1 MSKHTPVRLRT
12 LALLSGASFCW
23 AMGGMAAQAQSTTT
37 SEASL
42 DVTLDEIIVTAQRRS
57 QSLQDVPVTVTT
69 FGDEEIK
76 NARLQQVDD
85 IAMRTPGLSFDAF
98 PATQPR
104 LAIRGIGSSDRG
116 AAGDPST
123 AVFLDE
129 TYLGRPAAIAFDLFD
144 VERIEVLKGPQGTLY
159 GRNVVGGAINVI
171 TAAPEVDAFDASAEA
186 TYGNYN
192 RVDAAAFVNV
202 PVATDVAAIRAS
214 GAWRQHDGYTDNNY
228 TGGELDDQDTK
239 SIRLQ
244 ALVRPSENLSVRL
257 GFDGTR
263 DRANGP
269 GQHVVALDN
278 SDPLSG
284 FWTVDQNRDYNSAET
299 DGYQNRDTWGLR
311 GEVNWDMSFATL
323 NYLLSY
329 RDLEYDAAYD
339 FDGGNPTANV
349 ISIGGGNIED
359 SELFSHELRLM
370 SPESSDISWVVGL
383 YQYTADTVRQDRLEL
398 AIGGP
403 TGTEI
408 FAQHAEL
415 DSVAAYADVTVPV
428 SDKLNLI
435 GGIRY
440 TKDKK
445 TFNITTTESN
455 SFFRVDGP
463 FDVTAEESWG
473 AVTWRLGADYHLND
487 NHMVYAMV
495 SRGFKSGG
503 FQDTPGS
510 AAEATDSFNPEYA
523 TQYEIG
529 LKSQFFGRRLTW
541 NNTVFQMDYTD
552 LQTRQV
558 NGLIITTNNAGEAT
572 IKGYETDLMWRSANG
587 LGLNASY
594 AYLDATFDVFVENGV
609 DLTGNRI
616 SRTPKHKLV
625 VTPSYAYTFNSGADL
640 TMAVDYAYTSKIFD
654 DNSNRGPERRAPTVF
669 VDARLV
675 YTSSEGDWAVSV
687 WGKNLTNEVTR
698 THQATFLGGTFAA
711 YNPPRTYGV
720 TLRWNY

>member
-1 MSKHTPVRLRT
+1 MLKHTSVHLRA
-12 LALLSGASFCW
+12 LALLSGVSICGLL
-23 AMGGMAAQAQSTTT
+23 GGAAAEAQAVASG
-37 SEASL
+37 EASL
-42 DVTLDEIIVTAQRRS
+42 EVSLEEIVVTAQRRS
-57 QSLQDVPVTVTT
+57 QNLQDVPVTVTT
-69 FGDEEIK
+69 FGEDEIK

-116 AAGDPST
+116 AAGDPSA

-171 TAAPEVDAFDASAEA
+171 TAKPELDRFDASAEA

-192 RVDAAAFVNV
+192 RIDAAAFVNV
-202 PVATDVAAIRAS
+202 PVATDVAGIRVS
-214 GAWRQHDGYTDNNY
+214 GAWRQHDGYTDNIN
-228 TGGELDDQDTK
+228 TGGELDDQNTK
-239 SIRLQ
+239 SIRVQTLIQ
-244 ALVRPSENLSVRL
+244 ASENLSLRL

-269 GQHVVALDN
+269 GQHVVDLDE

-284 FWTVDQNRDYNSAET
+284 FWTVDRDRDYSAGDN
-299 DGYQNRDTWGLR
+299 DGHQDRDTWGLR
-311 GEVNWDMSFATL
+311 GEVNWDLSFGTL
-323 NYLLSY
+323 NYLVSY
-329 RDLEYDAAYD
+329 RELEYDAAYD
-339 FDGGNPTANV
+339 FDGGNPSTNI
-349 ISIGGGNIED
+349 ISIDGGNYEESD
-359 SELFSHELRLM
+359 LFSHELRLM
-370 SPESSDISWVVGL
+370 SPASSAVSWVVGL
-383 YQYTADTVRQDRLEL
+383 YQYKADTDRQDVLEL

-408 FAQHAEL
+408 FDQNAEL

-428 SDKLNLI
+428 AENFNLI
-435 GGIRY
+435 GGLRY
-440 TKDKK
+440 TKDEKD
-445 TFNITTTESN
+445 FRIATTASN

-463 FDVTAEESWG
+463 FDLSVNESWD

-487 NHMVYAMV
+487 DHMVYAMV

-510 AAEATDSFNPEYA
+510 VSEASDPFDPEYA

-529 LKSQFFGRRLTW
+529 LKSQFFDRRLIW
-541 NNTVFQMDYTD
+541 NNTLFQMDYTD

-558 NGLIITTNNAGEAT
+558 NGLEITTSNAGEAT
-572 IKGYETDLMWRSANG
+572 IKGYETDLIWRAANG
-587 LGLNASY
+587 MGLDVSY
-594 AYLDATFDVFVENGV
+594 AYIDATFDVFEENGV
-609 DLTGNRI
+609 DYAGNMI

-625 VTPSYAYTFNSGADL
+625 VTPSYAYTFASGADL
-640 TMAVDYAYTSKIFD
+640 TATVDYAYTSKIFD

-675 YTSSEGDWAVSV
+675 YTSEGGGWSFAV

-698 THQATFLGGTFAA
+698 THQGTFLGGTFAS